1 MFFPAMDGWR
11 RCIVVESLR
20 LGSCKMEEKSWD
32 AFTAGEHLHNGLIS
46 ALHFF
51 MHLIC
56 RRANTVELVRELF
69 YLSISTPPAAIPFS
83 VREGKNRALST
94 SKRQSL
100 SNVFAENEEQRC
112 SISNPFT

>member
-1 MFFPAMDGWR
+1 
-11 RCIVVESLR
+11 
-20 LGSCKMEEKSWD
+20 MEEKSWD
-32 AFTAGEHLHNGLIS
+32 ALTAGEHLHNGLIS

-56 RRANTVELVRELF
+56 RRANTVERVRELF
-69 YLSISTPPAAIPFS
+69 YLSVSTSQLQSHSKFE
-83 VREGKNRALST
+83 RGKVRALST

-100 SNVFAENEEQRC
+100 SNVFAENDKQRC